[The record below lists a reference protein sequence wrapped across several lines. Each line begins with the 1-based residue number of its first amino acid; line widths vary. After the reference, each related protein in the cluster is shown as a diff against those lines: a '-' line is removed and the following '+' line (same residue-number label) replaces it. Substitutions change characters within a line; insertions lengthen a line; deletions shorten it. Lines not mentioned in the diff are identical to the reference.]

1 MIRESANIVVCYLK
15 KLQTKKYN
23 LFIIFI
29 NQVFED
35 ELGRKYILDSNGNK
49 IYLMLDSDGNPYYL
63 DENGN
68 KIYIKSDSLKN
79 LLKLS
84 KYVKG
89 EIVIF

>member
-1 MIRESANIVVCYLK
+1 
-15 KLQTKKYN
+15 
-23 LFIIFI
+23 
-29 NQVFED
+29 
-35 ELGRKYILDSNGNK
+35 
-49 IYLMLDSDGNPYYL
+49 MLDSDGNPYYL